1 MSRIERVTL
10 EDRWTSTGEETLLT
24 GTQAL
29 VRLPLL
35 RRQMDDALGW
45 NTAGYI
51 TGYRGSPLGGYDRE
65 LGHHR
70 KRLAEAAVVFEPG
83 LNEDLAATACWGT
96 QQVGLYPGAKK
107 EGVFCI
113 WYGKGPG
120 VDRSGDVLRH
130 ANQAGTALRGG
141 VLVLAGDDPSAKS
154 STVTNT
160 TEHAFLDLEMPFLDP
175 ADVAEV
181 LEYGLKGIALS
192 RFSGLWVA
200 MKCVAETMDA
210 TMSLV
215 VDPARYATIDP
226 AFTAPDGLHIRLK
239 DFPLAMEARLRNFK
253 LPAALA
259 FARANG
265 LNRITADAP
274 RARLGIAVRGKAY
287 NTMRQAF
294 FDAGISA
301 DMLREQGV
309 RIWKLGMPWPFDIQA
324 ARDFAQGLAE
334 ILVIEDRRAH
344 VEPLLRDALFEM
356 PERPHVSGKRAP
368 DGAPLLSELTELD
381 AGQVLR
387 ALHARLPAE
396 LRTPQLLA
404 RIAELDAL
412 AHAAQAPVH
421 MRAPHFCPG
430 CPHNTSTKIPEGS
443 HGLAGIGCHY
453 LAKDMN
459 RDSDLFTHMGGEG
472 APWIGQRHF
481 TETSHVFAN
490 MGDGTYAH
498 SGVLA
503 IRAAIAVQARMT
515 YKILVNSAVAM
526 TGGQHPEGEVT
537 VPRIAAQMVAEG
549 AREVVVVG
557 DDPERHRGNP
567 LIPASVSFEPREN
580 LDAVQRRL
588 REVEGTTV
596 IIYDQECAT
605 ERRRK
610 RKRGLAEK
618 ATRRVMI
625 NPRVCEDCGDCSV
638 QSNCI
643 AVEPIE
649 TPFGRKRRID
659 QSNCNQDF
667 SCIQGFCPSFVTLV
681 GAEPVRPAAPHALNP
696 PAEPVRAEQT
706 EAWNL
711 VIAGVG
717 GQGVT
722 ALSAILA
729 MAAHLEERPV
739 RSVDALGLAQKGGG
753 VFAQLRVGLPNGEP
767 LLSPRIGQG
776 QADLMIAADMVV
788 AHGRFA
794 RPMLSPLRSV
804 AVLTEGVAP
813 TAEFVLNP
821 ETKMDAGAMRASL
834 DGACREVISAP
845 AASAV
850 ENLFGDLIY
859 LNVYLLGMAYQRGL
873 VPLGSAAILRALELN
888 GAEIAKNQAAFTAGR
903 HAALTRETPAPRET
917 LDAMIA
923 RRVADLAAYQNRRY
937 AGRYEAF
944 VERVAAAEKAAMPGE
959 NRLARAVANQL
970 YRLMAYKDEYE
981 VARLHSLPE
990 WQDQLRDRFTGT
1002 TRIEMHLAPPFM
1014 GAKKRAFGPWML
1026 KAMGVLRHG
1035 KLLRATA
1042 LDPFGHTEERRT
1054 EAALAGEYM
1063 AGLEALLPHLATR
1076 HDIICKWAEAASG
1089 IKGYGPI
1096 KARNLAATRATMDA
1110 LRDSVTMAA
1119 KETPVPHVRAA

>member
-10 EDRWTSTGEETLLT
+10 EDRWVSVGEETLLT

-29 VRLPLL
+29 VRLPFL

-70 KRLAEAAVVFEPG
+70 KRLAEAGIVFEPG

-96 QQVGLYPGAKK
+96 QQLGLYPGAKR

-130 ANQAGTALRGG
+130 ANGTGTAPRGG

-160 TEHAFLDLEMPFLDP
+160 TEHAFLDLEMPMLDP

-226 AFTAPDGLHIRLK
+226 PFTAPDGLHIRLK
-239 DFPLAMEARLRNFK
+239 DFPLAIEARLRGYK

-265 LNRITADAP
+265 INRIVADAP
-274 RARLGIAVRGKAY
+274 RARFGIAVRGKAY

-294 FDAGISA
+294 ADAGISD

-309 RIWKLGMPWPFDIQA
+309 RIWKLGMPWPFDA
-324 ARDFAQGLAE
+324 AGARDFAAGLDE

-344 VEPLLRDALFEM
+344 VENLLRDALYEL
-356 PERPHVSGKRAP
+356 PNRPRVAGKRDPA
-368 DGAPLLSELTELD
+368 GAPLLSELTELD
-381 AGQVLR
+381 ASQILR
-387 ALHARLPAE
+387 ALHARLPEA
-396 LRTPQLLA
+396 LRTERMLA

-412 AHAAQAPVH
+412 AQSAQAPVH
-421 MRAPHFCPG
+421 LRPPHFCPG
-430 CPHNTSTKIPEGS
+430 CPHNTSTRVPEGS

-472 APWIGQRHF
+472 APWIGQKHF
-481 TETSHVFAN
+481 SETRHVFAN

-498 SGVLA
+498 SGALA
-503 IRAAIAVQARMT
+503 IRAAIATKTRIT

-549 AREVVVVG
+549 ATEVVVVG

-567 LIPASVSFEPREN
+567 LIPSTVRFYPREE
-580 LDAVQRRL
+580 LDTVQRRL
-588 REVEGTTV
+588 REVDGTTV

-610 RKRGLAEK
+610 RKRGLADK
-618 ATRRVMI
+618 ATKRVMI

-638 QSNCI
+638 KSNCI
-643 AVEPIE
+643 AVEPTE

-667 SCIQGFCPSFVTLV
+667 SCLDGFCPSFVTLI
-681 GAEPVRPAAPHALNP
+681 GAEPVKPAAPTALHP
-696 PAEPVRAEQT
+696 PAEPARPAQT

-711 VIAGVG
+711 IIAGVG

-776 QADLMIAADMVV
+776 QADVMIAADMVV

-794 RPMLSPLRSV
+794 RPLLSPHRSV
-804 AVLTEGVAP
+804 AVLSDGVAP

-821 ETKMDAGAMRASL
+821 ETRMDAGAMRASL
-834 DGACREVISAP
+834 DAACAEVVALP
-845 AASAV
+845 AARAV
-850 ENLFGDLIY
+850 ENTFGDLIY
-859 LNVYLLGMAYQRGL
+859 LNVYLLGIAYQRGL
-873 VPLGSAAILRALELN
+873 VPIGSAAIMRALELN
-888 GAEIAKNQAAFTAGR
+888 GAEIARNQAAFTAGR
-903 HAALTRETPAPRET
+903 HAALTRETPPPRET

-923 RRVADLAAYQNRRY
+923 RRVADLTAYQSRRY
-937 AGRYEAF
+937 AARYEAF
-944 VERVAAAEKAAMPGE
+944 VAGVAAAEKAAMPGE
-959 NRLARAVANQL
+959 NRLTRAVAAQL

-990 WQDQLRDRFTGT
+990 WQAQLRDKFSGT
-1002 TRIEMHLAPPFM
+1002 TRVEMHLAPPFM
-1014 GAKKRAFGPWML
+1014 GAKKRAFGPWMMT
-1026 KAMGVLRHG
+1026 AMGVLRHG
-1035 KLLRATA
+1035 KFLRGTA
-1042 LDPFGHTEERRT
+1042 LDVFGRTEERRT
-1054 EAALAGEYM
+1054 EAALPGEFM
-1063 AGLEALLPHLATR
+1063 AGLEALLPHLAT
-1076 HDIICKWAEAASG
+1076 HHGKICEWAEAAAG

-1096 KARNLAATRATMDA
+1096 KARNLAATRSAMDA
-1110 LRDSVTMAA
+1110 LRNSVTMGCD
-1119 KETPVPHVRAA
+1119 VRAA

>member
-29 VRLPLL
+29 VRLPFL

-70 KRLAEAAVVFEPG
+70 KRLAEGGIVFEPG

-96 QQVGLYPGAKK
+96 QQLGLYDGAKK
-107 EGVFCI
+107 EGVFAI

-130 ANQAGTALRGG
+130 ANGAGTAPRGG
-141 VLVLAGDDPSAKS
+141 VLALAGDDPSAKS

-160 TEHAFLDLEMPFLDP
+160 TEHAFLDLEMPMLDP

-192 RFSGLWVA
+192 RYSGLWVA

-215 VDPARYATIDP
+215 VDPARYATVDP
-226 AFTAPDGLHIRLK
+226 PIIAPDGLHIRLK
-239 DFPLAMEARLRNFK
+239 DFPLAIEARLRGSK

-265 LNRITADAP
+265 INRIVADAP
-274 RARLGIAVRGKAY
+274 RARFGIAVRGKAY
-287 NTMRQAF
+287 NTMRQALA
-294 FDAGISA
+294 DAGISD

-309 RIWKLGMPWPFDIQA
+309 RIWKLGMPWPFDIAA

-334 ILVIEDRRAH
+334 VLVIEDRRAH
-344 VEPLLRDALFEM
+344 VEPLLRDALYEL
-356 PERPHVSGKRAP
+356 PDRPHVSGKRDP
-368 DGAPLLSELTELD
+368 DGAALLSELTELD
-381 AGQVLR
+381 AGQILR
-387 ALHARLPAE
+387 ALHARLPEA
-396 LRTPQLLA
+396 LRTARMLA

-412 AHAAQAPVH
+412 AQSAQPPVH
-421 MRAPHFCPG
+421 LRPPHFCPG
-430 CPHNTSTKIPEGS
+430 CPHNTSTRVPEGS

-459 RDSDLFTHMGGEG
+459 RESDLFTHMGGEG
-472 APWIGQRHF
+472 APWIGQKHF
-481 TETSHVFAN
+481 SETRHVFTN

-503 IRAAIAVQARMT
+503 IRAAIATKTRIT

-549 AREVVVVG
+549 ATEVVVVG
-557 DDPERHRGNP
+557 DDPERHRGDP
-567 LIPASVSFEPREN
+567 LIPATVRFYPRAE

-588 REVEGTTV
+588 REVDGTTV
-596 IIYDQECAT
+596 LIYDQECAT

-618 ATRRVMI
+618 ATKRVMI

-638 QSNCI
+638 KSNCI

-667 SCIQGFCPSFVTLV
+667 SCLEGFCPSFVTLL
-681 GAEPVRPAAPHALNP
+681 GAEPLRPPAPKTLTP
-696 PAEPVRAEQT
+696 PAEPVRAAQA

-739 RSVDALGLAQKGGG
+739 RGVDALGLAQKGGG

-776 QADLMIAADMVV
+776 QVDVMIAADMVV

-794 RPMLSPLRSV
+794 RPLLSPHRSV
-804 AVLTEGVAP
+804 AVLSDGVAP

-821 ETKMDAGAMRASL
+821 ETQMDAAAMRASL
-834 DGACREVISAP
+834 EAACQAVVALP
-845 AASAV
+845 AARAV
-850 ENLFGDLIY
+850 ENAFGDLIY
-859 LNVYLLGMAYQRGL
+859 LNVYLLGVAYQRGL
-873 VPLGSAAILRALELN
+873 VPIGSAAIMRALELN
-888 GAEIAKNQAAFTAGR
+888 GAEVARNQAAFTAGR
-903 HAALTRETPAPRET
+903 HAALTRETPLARET
-917 LDAMIA
+917 LEAMIA
-923 RRVADLAAYQNRRY
+923 RRVADLTGYQSRRY
-937 AGRYEAF
+937 AARYQDF
-944 VERVAAAEKAAMPGE
+944 VARVAAAEKAAQPGE
-959 NRLARAVANQL
+959 NRLTRAVATQL

-990 WQDQLRDRFTGT
+990 WQAQLRERFTGT

-1014 GAKKRAFGPWML
+1014 GDKKRAFGPWML
-1026 KAMGVLRHG
+1026 KAMGLLRHG
-1035 KLLRATA
+1035 RFLRASMF
-1042 LDPFGHTEERRT
+1042 DPFGHTAERRE
-1054 EAALAGEYM
+1054 EAALPGEYI
-1063 AGLEALLPHLATR
+1063 AGLEAMLPHLGTHAEM
-1076 HDIICKWAEAASG
+1076 ICQWAEAAAG

-1096 KARNLAATRATMDA
+1096 KARNLAAARAA
-1110 LRDSVTMAA
+1110 MAA
-1119 KETPVPHVRAA
+1119 LHNAVMMPPKEPHVRAA

>member
-10 EDRWTSTGEETLLT
+10 EDRWTSTGEETLLS

-29 VRLPLL
+29 VRLPFL
-35 RRQMDDALGW
+35 RRQMDDAMGC

-70 KRLAEAAVVFEPG
+70 KRLADAGIVFEPG

-96 QQVGLYPGAKK
+96 QQLGLYPGAKK

-130 ANQAGTALRGG
+130 ANGTGTAPRGG

-160 TEHAFLDLEMPFLDP
+160 TEHAFLDVEMPMLDP

-226 AFTAPDGLHIRLK
+226 PFSAPDGLHIRLK
-239 DFPLAMEARLRNFK
+239 DFPLAIEARLRGYK

-265 LNRITADAP
+265 INRIVADAP
-274 RARLGIAVRGKAY
+274 RARFGIAVRGKAY
-287 NTMRQAF
+287 NTMRQALA
-294 FDAGISA
+294 DAGISEN
-301 DMLREQGV
+301 MLREQGV
-309 RIWKLGMPWPFDIQA
+309 RIWKLGMPWPFD
-324 ARDFAQGLAE
+324 AQGAREFAAGLDE
-334 ILVIEDRRAH
+334 VLVIEDRRAH
-344 VEPLLRDALFEM
+344 VENLLRDALYEL
-356 PERPHVSGKRAP
+356 PDRPHVSGKRDP
-368 DGAPLLSELTELD
+368 SGAPLLSELTELD
-381 AGQVLR
+381 ASQILR
-387 ALHARLPAE
+387 ALHARLPE
-396 LRTPQLLA
+396 SLRTERMLA

-412 AHAAQAPVH
+412 AQSAQPPVH
-421 MRAPHFCPG
+421 LRPPHFCPG
-430 CPHNTSTKIPEGS
+430 CPHNTSTRVPEGS

-472 APWIGQRHF
+472 APWIGQKHF
-481 TETSHVFAN
+481 SETRHVFAN

-503 IRAAIAVQARMT
+503 IRAAIATKTRIT

-549 AREVVVVG
+549 ATEVVVVG
-557 DDPERHRGNP
+557 DDPERHKGNP
-567 LIPASVSFEPREN
+567 LIPATVRFYPREE
-580 LDAVQRRL
+580 LDTVQRRL
-588 REVEGTTV
+588 REIDGTTV

-618 ATRRVMI
+618 ATQRVMI

-638 QSNCI
+638 KSNCI

-667 SCIQGFCPSFVTLV
+667 SCLEGFCPSFVTLI
-681 GAEPVRPAAPHALNP
+681 GAEPVKPAAPTALNP
-696 PAEPVRAEQT
+696 PAEPARAEQT

-711 VIAGVG
+711 IIAGVG

-753 VFAQLRVGLPNGEP
+753 VFAQLRVGLPNGEA

-776 QADLMIAADMVV
+776 QADVMIAADMVV

-794 RPMLSPLRSV
+794 RPLLSPHRSV
-804 AVLTEGVAP
+804 AVLSEGVAP

-821 ETKMDAGAMRASL
+821 ETRMDAAAMRASL
-834 DGACREVISAP
+834 DAACLSVVALP

-850 ENLFGDLIY
+850 ESSFGDLIY
-859 LNVYLLGMAYQRGL
+859 LNVYLLGVAYQRGL
-873 VPLGSAAILRALELN
+873 VPIGSAAIMRALELN
-888 GAEIAKNQAAFTAGR
+888 GAEIARNQAAFTAGR
-903 HAALTRETPAPRET
+903 HAALTRETPLARET
-917 LDAMIA
+917 LEAMIA
-923 RRVADLAAYQNRRY
+923 RRVADLTAYQSRRY
-937 AGRYEAF
+937 AARYEAF
-944 VERVAAAEKAAMPGE
+944 VARVAAAETAAMPGE
-959 NRLARAVANQL
+959 NRLTRAVASQL

-990 WQDQLRDRFTGT
+990 WQSQLRDRFSGT
-1002 TRIEMHLAPPFM
+1002 TRIEMHLAPPFL
-1014 GAKKRAFGPWML
+1014 GAKKHAFGPWML
-1026 KAMGVLRHG
+1026 TAMGVLRHG
-1035 KLLRATA
+1035 KFLRGTA
-1042 LDPFGHTEERRT
+1042 LDVFGRTEERRQ
-1054 EAALAGEYM
+1054 EAALPGEYM
-1063 AGLEALLPHLATR
+1063 AGLDALLPHLATR
-1076 HDIICKWAEAASG
+1076 HSRVCEWAEAAAG
-1089 IKGYGPI
+1089 IKGYGQV
-1096 KARNLAATRATMDA
+1096 KARNLAATRAAMDA
-1110 LRDSVTMAA
+1110 LRNSVTMGD
-1119 KETPVPHVRAA
+1119 HVRAA